1 MVIVA
6 QMVRVTHC
14 ECEGREFKSH
24 LSPNMV
30 FVAEW
35 TMAQVCGTCISQVRI
50 LSNTQQY
57 HWCKQ

>member
-30 FVAEW
+30 FVVERLRRKIVVLVYA
-35 TMAQVCGTCISQVRI
+35 G
-50 LSNTQQY
+50 SNPVKHPTVSLV
-57 HWCKQ
+57 